1 MVFDKTVGEDLQE
14 NEVNVTGN
22 WKKGD
27 PCYVV
32 TEKCSNPVT
41 FNNLEIN
48 ELSNKLNGLVKGI
61 SKQNGEVAFLFLI
74 PATVKCKSIKI
85 YQRVNC

>member
-1 MVFDKTVGEDLQE
+1 M
-14 NEVNVTGN
+14 
-22 WKKGD
+22 
-27 PCYVV
+27 

-41 FNNLEIN
+41 FNNLEIT
-48 ELSNKLNGLVKGI
+48 ELSNKVNGLVKRI

-74 PATVKCKSIKI
+74 SATVKCKSIKI